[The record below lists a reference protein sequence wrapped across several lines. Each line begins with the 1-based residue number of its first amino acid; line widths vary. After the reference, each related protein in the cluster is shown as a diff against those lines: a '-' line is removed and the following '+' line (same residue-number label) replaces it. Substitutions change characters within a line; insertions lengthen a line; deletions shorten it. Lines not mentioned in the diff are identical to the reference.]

1 MMGRSLL
8 RDYRDSLSYP
18 EFWMYAMWLDLLTK
32 YRRSRLGLI
41 WAIVPPV
48 VYSFGIGGFYA
59 LIGHQPPSHIFS
71 HLGLGYVIYRLV
83 TASLSEC
90 TTAFTSHASFI
101 QDGRIRFTDYIL
113 RVIAKSLFYLVL
125 SIPVMAIA
133 LSFSPEFHA
142 FGLVTLLPT
151 LILVLANV
159 AWMGALVAVLGARL
173 PDVHELIGSI
183 LMFAFLFTPIL
194 WRANQ
199 APSNTIQGFI
209 ARLNPLF
216 HFVEIVRAP
225 FLGEPIG
232 HATWIYLAI
241 LTPVG
246 WLFTGWIYRRY
257 ARYVPIWI

>member
-1 MMGRSLL
+1 
-8 RDYRDSLSYP
+8 
-18 EFWMYAMWLDLLTK
+18 MYAMWLDLLTK
-32 YRRSRLGLI
+32 YRRSSLGLI

-48 VYSFGIGGFYA
+48 LYAFGIGGFYA
-59 LIGHQPPSHIFS
+59 LIGHQSPYRVVA
-71 HLGLGYVIYRLV
+71 HLGVGYVIYRLV

-90 TTAFTSHASFI
+90 TTAFTSHAGFI

-113 RVIAKSLFYLVL
+113 RVIAKALFYLLL
-125 SIPVMAIA
+125 SIPVMALA
-133 LSFSPEFHA
+133 LWISPEFRA
-142 FGLVTLLPT
+142 IGLLTLLPT
-151 LILVLANV
+151 LVLVLVNV

-194 WRANQ
+194 WRADQ
-199 APSNTIQGFI
+199 APSNTVQGLV

-225 FLGEPIG
+225 LIGEPIG
-232 HATWIYLAI
+232 RATWIYLAL

-246 WLFTGWIYRRY
+246 WLLTSWVYRRY
-257 ARYVPIWI
+257 ARFVPLWI